1 MNGAQHVHGVER
13 GRQRRWKERGDEPA
27 PGPRAAEDQV
37 QTGNV
42 CAGEAAEQLHSLSV
56 PVILDHLLHH
66 EVVERSARDQQ
77 VPEVRR
83 RPADGAS
90 FSSFTGLRHVIEQ
103 HIDAGHQRPLLRQ
116 ATCEPPSTAPR
127 VEDAPPFD
135 RLQTSEQSS
144 VRILAAEDLVL
155 LPIGGGSLAL
165 DPTPDAVGFAR
176 VQGAHFGRD
185 VESHRR
191 GRVRR
196 LAGLG
201 VAAVAAILAGCSD
214 ELPPPPPQPIA
225 FNHSV
230 HIENEIDCTR
240 CHEGVETQAQAGL
253 PAMAECAS
261 CHRRQATDHPAVQA
275 FMEQYANGNG
285 EPMVWRKVH
294 VMPASAMVHFK
305 HSPHVRAG
313 VECSTC
319 HGDVAQMTVAQQ
331 VVDVANMGWCLDC
344 HREQGA
350 SIDCMT
356 CHH

>member
-1 MNGAQHVHGVER
+1 
-13 GRQRRWKERGDEPA
+13 
-27 PGPRAAEDQV
+27 
-37 QTGNV
+37 
-42 CAGEAAEQLHSLSV
+42 
-56 PVILDHLLHH
+56 
-66 EVVERSARDQQ
+66 
-77 VPEVRR
+77 VR
-83 RPADGAS
+83 
-90 FSSFTGLRHVIEQ
+90 
-103 HIDAGHQRPLLRQ
+103 
-116 ATCEPPSTAPR
+116 
-127 VEDAPPFD
+127 
-135 RLQTSEQSS
+135 
-144 VRILAAEDLVL
+144 
-155 LPIGGGSLAL
+155 
-165 DPTPDAVGFAR
+165 
-176 VQGAHFGRD
+176 
-185 VESHRR
+185 
-191 GRVRR
+191 RR

-201 VAAVAAILAGCSD
+201 LAAVAAILAGCSD

-350 SIDCMT
+350 SIDCLT